1 MIDDVRSRASGY
13 GKTSQRYISE
23 AYTALA
29 TGDNE
34 YDFNLLTN
42 KEKRAVAKINRQR
55 LNQTTPI
62 AGTFSELMPEEMFGN
77 FNLAMGETEDRS
89 KERMVKD
96 TQDYNNVLAEQA
108 KALETSQTAL
118 KLYGAAMKNAGTLT
132 KETTKETAEAI
143 ANSYKFNKAY
153 NEAVKV
159 YKNNEDAIK
168 D

>member
-1 MIDDVRSRASGY
+1 
-13 GKTSQRYISE
+13 
-23 AYTALA
+23 
-29 TGDNE
+29 
-34 YDFNLLTN
+34 
-42 KEKRAVAKINRQR
+42 
-55 LNQTTPI
+55 
-62 AGTFSELMPEEMFGN
+62 MPEEMFGN